1 MSATSDPINKQ
12 VGGVPQN
19 ILGGGLTY
27 YPVPQA
33 SLTATVRYVG
43 SSWMNTSNTL
53 PVAAYAVVGLRA
65 NYEMTKN
72 TTVYA
77 SAVNLFNRQYIT
89 FGTGSN
95 NTSYVMGM
103 PQAISVG
110 ARIIF

>member
-19 ILGGGLTY
+19 ILGGGITY
-27 YPVPQA
+27 YPVPNA
-33 SLTATVRYVG
+33 SLTATIRYVG
-43 SSWMNTSNTL
+43 SSWLDTKNL
-53 PVAAYAVVGLRA
+53 YGVPAYAVVGLRA
-65 NYEMTKN
+65 NYEVTKN
-72 TTVYA
+72 ATIYA

-89 FGTGSN
+89 FGTGSS
-95 NTSYVMGM
+95 NTQYVLGM